1 MRKLSRKFLIL
12 PKTKKK
18 KKPEIM
24 VILLTHPPKQLNRET
39 HPAISQTT

>member
-18 KKPEIM
+18 NPEIM